1 MRIGLVTDST
11 AQLSA
16 DERDALSEATGGLFA
31 VVPLTVLIGGV
42 AFADGEVDAGHL
54 CAKMTDG
61 TEVTTSM
68 ATPAQFSDAYAR
80 LREDGAEAI
89 IVVTMS
95 AELSGTRDSAVTAAE
110 AEDILV
116 DVVDSRTTSA
126 GLAGA
131 LSVAVAG
138 IRQGLDVESIAG
150 TIADWCAAETRSV
163 FAPGSLEHLRRG
175 GRIGAASSLL
185 GRALQIVPVL
195 GLNAGIV
202 VPLARVRTRSK
213 ALEKIVTL
221 AAQAAAE
228 VADPEDTV
236 QVEVQNAEGEMD
248 AADAEL
254 LSSRLRELGFDPSFR
269 TLSTIITAHVGPGT
283 VGVTVQTQ
291 P

>member
-16 DERDALSEATGGLFA
+16 DEREALSEATGGLFA
-31 VVPLTVLIGGV
+31 VVPLTVLIGGF
-42 AFADGEVDAGHL
+42 ASADGEVDAGHL

-61 TEVTTSM
+61 VEVTTSI

-80 LREDGAEAI
+80 LRENGAEAI

-95 AELSGTRDSAVTAAE
+95 AELSGTRDSAVKAAE

-131 LSVAVAG
+131 LSVAMAG
-138 IRQGLDVESIAG
+138 IRQGLDVEWIAG

-195 GLNAGIV
+195 GLSAGVV
-202 VPLARVRTRSK
+202 VPLARVRTRTK
-213 ALEKIVTL
+213 ALEKIVSL

-236 QVEVQNAEGEMD
+236 HVEVQNAEGEMD
-248 AADAEL
+248 TADAEL
-254 LSSRLRELGFDPSFR
+254 LSSRLRELGFDSSFR

-283 VGVTVQTQ
+283 VGVTVQTT

>member
-16 DERDALSEATGGLFA
+16 DECEELSEATGGLFA

-42 AFADGEVDAGHL
+42 AFADGEIDAGHL

-61 TEVTTSM
+61 VEVTTSM
-68 ATPAQFSDAYAR
+68 ATPAQFSDAYAG
-80 LREDGAEAI
+80 LRENGAEAI

-95 AELSGTRDSAVTAAE
+95 AELSGTRDSAVKAAE

-150 TIADWCAAETRSV
+150 TIADWCAAETCSV

-195 GLNAGIV
+195 GLSAGVV
-202 VPLARVRTRSK
+202 VPLARVRTRTK

-221 AAQAAAE
+221 ATQAAAE

-236 QVEVQNAEGEMD
+236 HFEIQNAEGAMD
-248 AADAEL
+248 TADAEL
-254 LSSRLRELGFDPSFR
+254 LSSRLRELGFDSSFR

-283 VGVTVQTQ
+283 VGVTVQTT

>member
-16 DERDALSEATGGLFA
+16 SEREELGEATGGLFA

-42 AFADGEVDAGHL
+42 AFADGEVNAGHL
-54 CAKMTDG
+54 CAKMTEG
-61 TEVTTSM
+61 VEVTTSM
-68 ATPAQFSDAYAR
+68 ATPTQFSEAYGR

-110 AEDILV
+110 AEDILI

-138 IRQGLDVESIAG
+138 IQQGLDTESIAG

-163 FAPGSLEHLRRG
+163 FAPGSLEYLRRG

-185 GRALQIVPVL
+185 AGPCRSFVL

-202 VPLARVRTRSK
+202 VPLARAHSHQ
-213 ALEKIVTL
+213 ALEKIVTSSL
-221 AAQAAAE
+221 RPPPVAE
-228 VADPEDTV
+228 
-236 QVEVQNAEGEMD
+236 
-248 AADAEL
+248 
-254 LSSRLRELGFDPSFR
+254 
-269 TLSTIITAHVGPGT
+269 PGT
-283 VGVTVQTQ
+283 PCTSSCRTPKGDGHSRCRTAEHTAARTRI
-291 P
+291 